1 VFYNNLR
8 SYKEY
13 CDEVTKISF
22 AKDDVVH
29 LLAYYLKKILEY
41 IVYEF
46 AMESFWFSNPN
57 YWFAND
63 ACVDKIIVAKFGH
76 LLTEGSESESVI
88 EMILR
93 WDQLPRHMFRDNAPM
108 VEFYLQKALAVVGN
122 LTLEY
127 FMCMEPEHLAF
138 ALLPWRHT
146 RDPVLIYKALII
158 VWMREEHPMLNRF
171 LKSAYERCP
180 MVGARMVDFTF
191 TLDGDGSF
199 THILEYSGSDE
210 LRAGSH
216 GSHARLFK
224 SESEKDIVVSLSGG
238 VDSMVASW
246 SLRGS
251 IKAAVHINYGN
262 RPTSDAEAAFV
273 TWWCGEVLNV
283 PCFVRRISEIQRGPC
298 MAQGLRSTYESYT
311 RNVRYF
317 CYQEFGSVQIVMGH
331 NKDDTLEN
339 IFTNIASKNKLGN
352 LNGMTAHS
360 VQDGIHFWRPMLEFT
375 KSDIFEFARA
385 NGIPYLPCSTPTW
398 SQRGQ
403 IRASVVPVLDKWHPE
418 FVDGLYTLSREVSEL
433 DSMAQAFVNGVAVEA
448 DGSFVLTNNKL
459 CVSAA
464 FWKLMFKRLQV
475 SFKTRSL
482 ENMLQRFRQ
491 GQGVIVCALNKTTM
505 IKRNDLS
512 FSIYTIA

>member
-1 VFYNNLR
+1 
-8 SYKEY
+8 
-13 CDEVTKISF
+13 
-22 AKDDVVH
+22 
-29 LLAYYLKKILEY
+29 
-41 IVYEF
+41 
-46 AMESFWFSNPN
+46 MESFWFSNPK

-63 ACVDKIIVAKFGH
+63 AKVDRIIVEECGH
-76 LLTEGSESESVI
+76 LLSGPESESAI

-93 WDQLPRHMFRDNAPM
+93 WDQLPRHMFRDNAQI
-108 VEFYLQKALAVVGN
+108 VELYLQKALDIVGT
-122 LTLEY
+122 LTIDD
-127 FMCMEPEHLAF
+127 FACMEPEHLVF

-146 RDPVLIYKALII
+146 KDPMLIYKTLKI
-158 VWMREEHPMLNRF
+158 VWGREEHPIFNRF

-180 MVGARMVDFTF
+180 MVGARSVEYAF
-191 TLDGDGSF
+191 TLEGNDHF
-199 THILEYSGSDE
+199 TRILEYGGSAE
-210 LRAGSH
+210 LRAASQTRFFT
-216 GSHARLFK
+216 SV
-224 SESEKDIVVSLSGG
+224 SEKDIVVSLSGG

-262 RPTSDAEAAFV
+262 RPTSDAEAEFV
-273 TWWCGEVLNV
+273 TWWCTEVLNV

-298 MAQGLRSTYESYT
+298 MARGLRSTYESYT

-317 CYQEFGSVQIVMGH
+317 CYQEFDSVQIVMGH

-360 VQDGIHFWRPMLEFT
+360 VQDGIHFWRPMLKFT

-403 IRASVVPVLDKWHPE
+403 IRESVVPVLDKWHPE

-433 DSMAQAFVNGVAVEA
+433 DSMAQAFVNDIVVNAE
-448 DGSFVLTNNKL
+448 GSFVLTNNEL

-464 FWKLMFKRLQV
+464 FWKLMLKRLQV
-475 SFKTRSL
+475 SVKTRSL
-482 ENMLQRFRQ
+482 ENMLTRFRQ
-491 GQGVIVCALNKTTM
+491 GQGTIVMCALNKTTM

-512 FSIYTIA
+512 FSINIMSSIKTE